1 MENIQIATVNEWWA
15 TLPIDIKSLITGIC
29 NEAETEMF
37 WQNLPG
43 SDRENIYQWQQ
54 AEAGNTDLCE
64 DDIHSLL
71 MEIVCELADIA
82 LVSEYG
88 IPLDDMTD
96 EDGSFYEEYQ
106 DRFNDLYDEIEER
119 LSMINE

>member
-1 MENIQIATVNEWWA
+1 MENIQIATVNEWWTA
-15 TLPIDIKSLITGIC
+15 LAMDVKSLITGIC
-29 NEAETEMF
+29 DEAEAELF
-37 WQNLPG
+37 WQNLPE
-43 SDRENIYQWQQ
+43 SDRMNIYQWQQ

-64 DDIHSLL
+64 DDKHSLF

-96 EDGSFYEEYQ
+96 ENGSFYEEYQ

-119 LSMINE
+119 LSTLK

>member
-1 MENIQIATVNEWWA
+1 MENIRIATVNEWWK
-15 TLPIDIKSLITGIC
+15 TLTMDVKSLITGIYDED
-29 NEAETEMF
+29 EADIF
-37 WQNLPG
+37 WKHLFV
-43 SDRENIYQWQQ
+43 SDKQNIYQWRQ

-64 DDIHSLL
+64 DYKHSLL

-106 DRFNDLYDEIEER
+106 DRFNNLYDEIEDR
-119 LSMINE
+119 LSTIK